1 MFDNLGTA
9 IVQAF
14 GFFGVFVFFVYQL
27 ISEGKKP
34 VNTRLKSPKKKVN
47 ELKDKNDK
55 PKRRGL
61 FGKKNK
67 PIKEEVKPKEKRLFG
82 RKEKSFENL
91 DLQKKKGWFK

>member
-27 ISEGKKP
+27 ISEDKKP

-67 PIKEEVKPKEKRLFG
+67 PIKEEVKPKKKRLFG
-82 RKEKSFENL
+82 RKEKPVENL
-91 DLQKKKGWFK
+91 ELQKKKGWFK